1 MPQLVAQ
8 FKIDI
13 PGQCFVALPD
23 DQYRT
28 FRLEIEGFD
37 IEVRPIT
44 NCSWSLKCAGEE
56 HKTRGFDRAV
66 IKVSREEVEL
76 PPPVLPN
83 SEGHLDYTIQEEYF
97 EKRIDQF
104 AKIARE
110 AINRMIRFFKFSL
123 QTPLL
128 RELSADHQCFRNPD
142 WTDENDKII
151 GKARVVI
158 VAERVPGLWGELGVK
173 KLTPDRLGALVE
185 FLARPTGHSLT
196 AQLLS
201 EAQSAWF
208 EGNLRRSV
216 LELAI
221 ACEVT
226 VKRLFFSTE
235 SPAGAA
241 FDYLEDKGKVNI
253 RVIELADK
261 VAQEAFGRSYRVE
274 SPDDYKNIDN
284 LFRCRNKVVHR
295 GELTFKDDPGNFIAA
310 DANMVASWSASVAA
324 LAEWI
329 ATLREQPIGL

>member
-8 FKIDI
+8 FKIDL
-13 PGQCFVALPD
+13 PGQCLVA
-23 DQYRT
+23 
-28 FRLEIEGFD
+28 
-37 IEVRPIT
+37 
-44 NCSWSLKCAGEE
+44 
-56 HKTRGFDRAV
+56 
-66 IKVSREEVEL
+66 
-76 PPPVLPN
+76 LPN

-97 EKRIDQF
+97 EKRTDQF

-110 AINRMIRFFKFSL
+110 AINRMIGFFRFSL
-123 QTPLL
+123 HTPLL
-128 RELSADHQCFRNPD
+128 RESSADHQCFRNPD
-142 WTDENDKII
+142 WTDQDDKII
-151 GKARVVI
+151 GKAQLVFVV
-158 VAERVPGLWGELGVK
+158 ERVPGLWGELGVK

-185 FLARPTGHSLT
+185 FLARPTDPSLT
-196 AQLLS
+196 AQFLS

-216 LELAI
+216 LELGI
-221 ACEVT
+221 ACEVA

-261 VAQEAFGRSYRVE
+261 VAQEAFGRSYRIE
-274 SPDDYKNIDN
+274 SPNDYMNIDN

-295 GELTFKDDPGNFIAA
+295 DELTFKDDHGNFIAV
-310 DANMVASWSASVAA
+310 DANIVASWSASVAA

-329 ATLREQPIGL
+329 TTLREQPIGL